1 MMSLENG
8 TDEAI
13 RRTGTERQMWR
24 TDWMVRGAGKGRVRQ
39 MERAALTHGLPCKI
53 ASGKLL
59 IAQEAQFSALG

>member
-8 TDEAI
+8 ADEAI

-39 MERAALTHGLPCKI
+39 MERAALTHIQGVCLV
-53 ASGKLL
+53 ASVVSDSL
-59 IAQEAQFSALG
+59 